1 MARKIIDIGTVGN
14 DGTGDSIRDSF
25 NKVND
30 NFLELYSSL
39 GLGDR
44 LKFTGLSDVP
54 TSYIGQE
61 GAVLTVN
68 QTTTGLK
75 FKQITPGVGITIDST
90 TNPNEIKL
98 NAVFS
103 QISADKAPQLGGDL
117 SATSGGIN
125 YRIKDLSTPIFVNE
139 AANKGYVDTKLSR
152 AGVFTVDPAT
162 GTTNSAAGRMTGPLI
177 LSRNPE
183 PEDDTVYDGLI
194 AATKSYVDNAA
205 FGSVANLYVATS
217 GQDARVGVSDEL
229 QGRALAYAYRTV
241 EAALRRAEELI
252 LESRVEIGPYKKTL
266 TYGGGTGI
274 CTLSNIGVSN
284 ESGTGFSASALM
296 SIDNVELSSPGAN
309 YQINDIITISGG
321 TIATNGQAATIKV
334 LSTTASPGAI
344 VTFAVVSTG
353 VYSAIPGN
361 LAVST
366 TSNSAFGS
374 GAKFDLS
381 YKVNNVKI
389 NNPGT
394 GYGLV
399 SVRITG
405 GGGSGAFGIAN
416 VIGGTINSI
425 SITDPGSGF
434 TSVPTV
440 VANLPT
446 FAIYTAG
453 LKTDFTGNYASNTLT
468 AAATRDIRPGLY
480 LRGETSGALAQ
491 ILTHT
496 GDTDNQ
502 GNELF
507 DVDIVYGNFVIGEAI
522 SYGDVTKN
530 TQVSVFI
537 ESGIYEENLPLKV
550 PQNVAIIGDEFRRV
564 IIKPRKGPSSSPW
577 AFQNFRRD
585 LTVDGI
591 TTATTLFANHYLTD
605 PSQPV
610 YPVVVNAGKYKA
622 ASELLYL
629 NKLFIQEELIGWIDY
644 QISHDIEPFDG
655 QFSFNS
661 AKCSRD
667 VGLIID
673 AVMADIVLGSTYLS
687 TAAGIAYLRSYSS
700 VVTTLQKAQ
709 TVAGINKARDLIL
722 TTIYGSSTYVSS
734 STKVLALFDIV
745 TDIIQSVSYPTAT
758 LTYANPSSITSDGI
772 AAKGVLIANRSFIKD
787 EVIGYLADSG
797 IAAGITG
804 WDSVKFSRH
813 IGYLVD
819 AVVFDLVYGGNS
831 QSVLYGQSFYDAS
844 GNIAFV
850 WERNAFNSALT
861 QLKVI
866 IPEVISNSTSW
877 TNKSSS
883 NTTSQVINLTAAS
896 SSGASATKLNSL
908 FDTVKDIVANGVNAP
923 ASVSPVVPTYTDGVN
938 APLNTDRLTVIA
950 AKTTIQAQ
958 TIAFLNAEY
967 NPGTFTYNSKL
978 CKRDAGLIV
987 DALVFDL
994 RYGGF
999 NRTVSAAL
1007 KYFQG
1012 VTQYGNSLI
1021 AITTQLEETVASML
1035 KIASLARSVIQ
1046 NQSAALSGPFSGY
1059 YQEAVAQTIDQA
1071 YIFEVGTPAI
1081 ITSLINA
1088 VIDIISGSTSLNL
1101 PKDNNKLDV
1110 FLCNDAVMIRKV
1122 SCQGQGGF
1130 MMVLDPQGQILAKSP
1145 YCQESASFIGSTGRK
1160 QFAGGMFVDG
1170 FAGNLEFRMSSAA
1183 STTKISI
1190 TGLDRFPN
1198 LPASVII
1205 SDSVYRLNYVRDFV
1219 YGPAG
1224 TFVYDQ
1230 TKCSRDV
1237 GLIVN
1242 AVLDDLI
1249 FGTNYRAITAGE
1261 SYLRSYSSVV
1271 ENQQKVQTIAGI
1283 NKAKEYVLALI
1294 TDPTEQAA
1302 ITTSMGIVTTIINSG
1317 TAGSAPALSY
1327 TSSLNTASGIING
1340 AREVIANRDFIIDEI
1355 ISYINA
1361 NLSPETITD
1370 YNETT
1375 RRSDIGDIVD
1385 ALAFDIMYGGNSAT
1399 QVIAKSY
1406 YYGTTNILG
1415 SQAGSYV
1422 SSYTRL
1428 KNIIGFVVQ
1437 ATTGW
1442 TKNTSQIQSTSA
1454 GAGSSTAATTAG
1466 NLIQIIIDV
1475 INSGV
1480 AAAPSVVNPTYI
1492 NGANYVAYST
1502 DKATILAGLSTVQSN
1517 VIKFLNSTYG
1527 AGGSSATIVLDPSTP
1542 YIFDVGP
1549 QNCTISNASPAVI
1562 TKANHNLQ
1570 AGATLVFSSTG
1581 SLPSGLVAG
1590 QRYYVLLD
1598 GLGANFF
1605 RVTDTLGSI
1614 TPVSTT
1620 SAGSGTHIYDR
1631 IYEILMPGNRSM
1643 LSNDFTQIADLGY
1656 GVIATNG
1663 GLTEAVSM
1671 FTYYCQISYYSIN
1684 GGQIRSI
1691 AGSSAHG
1698 RFALVAEGSDPLEV
1712 PTPTDLYYNLSQA
1725 VTCYYPTGTYS
1736 NSAQGVIIYVNNY
1749 SYVPLP
1755 NSELEV
1761 DHGSGVL
1768 FRYPVN
1774 SAYTGS
1780 DLPAGVARLTLGS
1793 STGATGLSGLYA
1805 SVADGVIMTIRQSQS
1820 LMLSG
1825 NLSGVSVRPS
1835 TGLVFTESATNVYR
1849 VLQFT
1854 DYVDPAG
1861 PYTCTISTASP
1872 AVITKSNHGLLV
1884 NYPIIFSTT
1893 GALPTGLTA
1902 GQTYYVLG
1910 TNLTQNTFTVSSL
1923 KGGGAIATTA
1933 NGSGTH
1939 TYIPQGITT
1948 TLLRENYSYIYLTV
1962 YQPNDYSAIATT
1974 ATATATTTAS
1984 MTSSSISGTTLTVG
1998 TLASGTI
2005 LPGMVLT
2012 GGSIISGTYI
2022 VSNIPGV
2029 ITGTTTYSSLTG
2041 TSVTAAAT
2049 YTGVSQLSTS
2059 GSGTGATFTV
2069 VKTTSGTSYNGVT
2082 TITVVSGGTGYTVG
2096 DTITISGAV
2105 LGGVVTTNDL
2115 TFTLATSV
2123 NSTTYW
2129 TVSASQTQTSTTITG
2144 TSNQFTVGTST
2155 GGVVNQPIKF
2165 GISTQATTSDGPT
2178 AYITVGT
2185 TDGMIVD
2192 MPLAFTVTSGSAFGG
2207 LVSGTTYYVKSII
2220 SGTQITLSATQGGST
2235 LSVTSGS
2242 GSMTVVTGGT
2252 LPGGVTSGATYY
2264 ISSVPSSTK
2273 VTISPY
2279 QRVDSTTT
2287 ATTVTS
2293 ATLPGCTIV
2302 GTTLT
2307 VGSGVTGTITAGM
2320 LLSGSGVTA
2329 GTYIISG
2336 ISGVGDGST
2345 WLISTS
2351 QTVSSPTSITGTGY
2365 NVNIGSTT
2373 GVQRGQPITF
2383 TGTGFGNLVSGTE
2396 YYIAAIPT
2404 ATTVVVSATAAMTAV
2419 FVVTGATGTLATV
2432 AKFKQYAVSTTS
2444 GSVSTIISGGITA
2457 TVTANSG
2464 AGIFTTP
2471 YAHGF
2476 TAGDVIKVS
2485 SSGTLATGLVTNA
2498 HYFVIATNLTSTTF
2512 SVSLAPAGTAV
2523 LTSGTPTGT
2532 MYVGKV
2538 QGRAGDKFVAVV
2550 ALGPYDRARAVGS
2563 VFNFKGVDYIITRY
2577 DPETVTNTA
2586 FGRVYVQRINLTT
2599 GVQSDTGF
2607 ADSVVS
2613 YVSAVTMKASVRRG
2627 SSNANGTLTIRIA
2640 LTRVT
2645 GHDLLDIG
2653 TGSYA
2658 DTNYPNEIYGPAVN
2672 ARNPAGETVER
2683 SVGRVFYVTTDQYG
2697 NFRVGPYFSVD
2708 QGTGKVSF
2716 SAAIALSNLDG
2727 LGFKRGVPISE
2738 FSTDSS
2744 FANNATDT
2752 VPTQNATRIYLERRL
2767 GLTHTGAAVDNGQLI
2782 PINTGGFLAL
2792 NGSLKMKGNAD
2803 FNNNKIINLSN
2814 PTDPQDAV
2822 NLRSL
2827 TLGNITGFTFTNTAN
2842 SQLATFNSSGNVI
2855 NSTMAGD
2862 ATVVLSGSTLTITV
2876 SAGAIVNSKV
2886 SASAAI
2892 DQSKLAMTAAGTRTN
2907 ATGITQAERGLAS
2920 FDDTQFTVTNGW
2932 VTVKDNGIPL
2942 SKIAQVGA
2950 YSVVA
2955 NNSNSTANVTSVAYS
2970 SVVDI
2975 GAGIKKSQY
2984 GATGFLRRTNSSV
2997 SGGTLDADY
3006 GIVDMSANADANKL
3020 VVRDSNGDFSARI
3033 VNLEQIKID
3042 SNIAVDTSTAGSGGY
3057 VRFYGWNTVGGVLI
3071 QSGSNAGDNK
3081 TLYWNDTHQFKTKD
3095 GSADAPITASSIQV
3109 TAITTGGNTSTG
3121 TITGRWTLT
3130 GTSPNESRLQSTY
3143 SADLAEYYEGDK
3155 EYEVG
3160 TVLVYG
3166 GDKEVTIEGKY
3177 GNTRVAGVVSNT
3189 AAFAM
3194 YDACPGF
3201 KNLVALQGRV
3211 PVKVVGKIQK
3221 GDLLVTSKIP
3231 GVAVS
3236 AGEDA
3241 RTGTVIGKALET
3253 YDSDHIGTIE
3263 VAVGRS

>member
-1 MARKIIDIGTVGN
+1 MARKTIDIGTVGN

-54 TSYIGQE
+54 SSYIGQE
-61 GAVLTVN
+61 GAVVTVN

-125 YRIKDLSTPIFVNE
+125 YRIKDLSTPIFVSE
-139 AANKGYVDTKLSR
+139 AANKGYVDTKISR
-152 AGVFTVDPAT
+152 AGVFTIDPAT
-162 GTTNSAAGRMTGPLI
+162 NTTNAAAGRMTGPLI

-183 PEDDTVYDGLI
+183 PDDDTVYDGLI

-205 FGSVANLYVATS
+205 FGSIANLYVATS
-217 GQDARVGVSDEL
+217 GQDARVGVSNEL

-252 LESRVEIGPYKKTL
+252 LDSRVEIGPYKKTL
-266 TYGGGTGI
+266 TYSNGAGV
-274 CTLSNIGVSN
+274 CTLSNIGVST
-284 ESGTGFSASALM
+284 ESGSSFSAAALM
-296 SIDNVELSSPGAN
+296 SVDVTLLSSPGAN
-309 YQINDIITISGG
+309 YQVNDIITISGG
-321 TIATNGQAATIKV
+321 TVATNGQRATIKV

-344 VTFAVVSTG
+344 VTFSIISTG

-361 LAVST
+361 LAIST
-366 TSNSAFGS
+366 TSNSAYGS

-381 YKVNNVKI
+381 YKVNNIKI

-405 GGGSGAFGIAN
+405 GGGSGAFGVAN
-416 VIGGTINSI
+416 VVGGTINSV

-446 FAIYTAG
+446 FGIYTAG

-496 GDTDNQ
+496 GNLDGQ

-507 DVDIVYGNFVIGEAI
+507 DVDIVYGSFVIGEAI
-522 SYGDVTKN
+522 SYGDITKN
-530 TQVSVFI
+530 KQVTVFI
-537 ESGIYEENLPLKV
+537 ESGTYEENYPLKV
-550 PQNVAIIGDEFRRV
+550 PQNVSIIGDEFRRV
-564 IIKPRKGPSSSPW
+564 IIRPRPGPSSSPW

-585 LTVDGI
+585 LSIDGI
-591 TTATTLFANHYLTD
+591 TTATTLFGNHYLTN
-605 PSQPV
+605 PNQPV
-610 YPVVVNAGKYKA
+610 YPIVVNAGKYNA
-622 ASELLYL
+622 ASELLYI

-644 QISHDIEPFDG
+644 QVIQDIEPFDG
-655 QFSFNS
+655 QFTFSSVTYNKNVS
-661 AKCSRD
+661 LA
-667 VGLIID
+667 IE
-673 AVMADIVLGSTYLS
+673 AVMADLVLGSTYLS
-687 TAAGIAYLRSYSS
+687 TSFAMNYLQSYNLSE
-700 VVTTLQKAQ
+700 TTSQKAQ
-709 TVAGINKARDLIL
+709 IVASLKKVKELIL

-734 STKVLALFDIV
+734 STKITALFKII
-745 TDIIQSVSYPTAT
+745 TDIIQSVTLPTAA
-758 LTYANPSSITSDGI
+758 LVYENPSSITSDKI
-772 AAKGVLIANRSFIKD
+772 AAKNVLIANRAFIRD
-787 EVIGYLADSG
+787 EVVGYLADSG
-797 IAAGITG
+797 IAAGISG
-804 WDSVKFSRH
+804 YDSAKFNRN

-819 AVVFDLVYGGNS
+819 AVVFDLVYNSTS
-831 QSVLYGQSFYDAS
+831 QSILYGQSFYTNA
-844 GNIAFV
+844 GTIAFV
-850 WERNAFNSALT
+850 WERNTFNSALT

-866 IPEVISNSTSW
+866 IPQVISNSTSW
-877 TNKSSS
+877 ASKSSS

-896 SSGASATKLNSL
+896 SSGVSATNLNASV
-908 FDTVKDIVANGVNAP
+908 DTIKDILANGINAP
-923 ASVSPVVPTYTDGVN
+923 SSITPVVPTYTDGVN
-938 APLNTDRLTVIA
+938 APLNTNRLDVIA

-967 NPGTFTYNSKL
+967 NPGTFSYNSKL

-994 RYGGF
+994 RYGGY
-999 NRTVSAAL
+999 NRTISAAL
-1007 KYFQG
+1007 KYFQS
-1012 VTQYGNSLI
+1012 VSALV
-1021 AITTQLEETVASML
+1021 AITTQLEETVAAML

-1046 NQSAALSGPFSGY
+1046 NQSAAVTGPFSGY
-1059 YQEAVAQTIDQA
+1059 YQEPVAQTIDQA
-1071 YIFEVGTPAI
+1071 YIYEVGTPAI
-1081 ITSLINA
+1081 ITNLINA

-1122 SCQGQGGF
+1122 SAQGQGGF

-1170 FAGNLEFRMSSAA
+1170 FAGNIEFRMSAAA
-1183 STTKISI
+1183 STTKISV

-1198 LPASVII
+1198 LPASVIVT
-1205 SDSVYRLNYVRDFV
+1205 DSVYRLNYVRDFV

-1224 TFVYDQ
+1224 TFSYNQ
-1230 TKCSRDV
+1230 TTFSTDIGR
-1237 GLIVN
+1237 IVN
-1242 AVLDDLI
+1242 AALDDLI
-1249 FGTNYRAITAGE
+1249 FGTNYRSITVGL
-1261 SYLRSYSSVV
+1261 SYLQSSTI
-1271 ENQQKVQTIAGI
+1271 QQQRVQTIAGI

-1294 TDPTEQAA
+1294 SNPTEKAA
-1302 ITTSMGIVTTIINSG
+1302 ITASMAIVTTIINSS
-1317 TAGSAPALSY
+1317 AASSAPALTY
-1327 TSSLNTASGIING
+1327 INPLNTVSGIING
-1340 AREVIANRDFIIDEI
+1340 ARELIANRDFLIDEV

-1361 NLSPETITD
+1361 NLSPEVVAG
-1370 YNETT
+1370 YNEAT
-1375 RRSDIGDIVD
+1375 RRSSVGVLVD
-1385 ALAFDIMYGGNSAT
+1385 ALAFDLFYGGNSAS
-1399 QVIAKSY
+1399 VAAGKAY
-1406 YYGTTNILG
+1406 YDDAGVSILG
-1415 SQAGSYV
+1415 LQTSLVV
-1422 SSYTRL
+1422 SAKTRL

-1437 ATTGW
+1437 GNTGW
-1442 TKNTSQIQSTSA
+1442 TKNTSLVQSTSQ
-1454 GAGSSTAATTAG
+1454 GAGSSGAATTVS
-1466 NLIQIIIDV
+1466 NLVQVVIDIV
-1475 INSGV
+1475 NTGLT
-1480 AAAPSVVNPTYI
+1480 AAPSVVNPTYV
-1492 NGANYVAYST
+1492 NGTNYASYST
-1502 DKATILAGLSTVQSN
+1502 DKATIVAGLSTVQSN
-1517 VIKFLNSTYG
+1517 VIKFINSTYG
-1527 AGGSSATIVLDPSTP
+1527 AGGCSATIVLDPSTP

-1562 TKANHNLQ
+1562 TKVNHNLQ

-1581 SLPSGLVAG
+1581 ALPSGLTAG

-1614 TPVSTT
+1614 VPVSTT

-1698 RFALVAEGSDPLEV
+1698 RYALVAEGSDPLEV

-1725 VTCYYPTGTYS
+1725 VTCYYPSGNYS
-1736 NSAQGVIIYVNNY
+1736 NAAQGVIIYINNY
-1749 SYVPLP
+1749 SYIPLP

-1761 DHGSGVL
+1761 DHGSGIL
-1768 FRYPVN
+1768 YRYPVN
-1774 SAYTGS
+1774 SAYTGV

-1805 SVADGVIMTIRQSQS
+1805 GVADGVIMTVRQSQS

-1825 NLSGVSVRPS
+1825 NLAGVTVRPS

-1854 DYVDPAG
+1854 DYTDPAG
-1861 PYTCTISTASP
+1861 PFTCTISTATP
-1872 AVITKSNHGLLV
+1872 TVITKANHGLLV
-1884 NYPIIFSTT
+1884 NYSVVFSTT

-1910 TNLTQNTFTVSSL
+1910 TNLTQNTFTVSTL
-1923 KGGGAIATTA
+1923 KGGGAVATSA

-1939 TYIPQGITT
+1939 KYTPQGITT

-1984 MTSSSISGTTLTVG
+1984 MTTSSISGTTLTVG

-2005 LPGMVLT
+2005 VSGMVLT
-2012 GGSIISGTYI
+2012 GGSIIAGTYI

-2029 ITGTTTYSSLTG
+2029 ITGTTTYISLTG

-2082 TITVVSGGTGYTVG
+2082 TITVVNGGTGYTVG
-2096 DTITISGAV
+2096 DTVTISGAV
-2105 LGGVVTTNDL
+2105 LGGVVTTNNL
-2115 TFTLATSV
+2115 TFTLATST
-2123 NSTTYW
+2123 NSATYW
-2129 TVSASQTQTSTTITG
+2129 TVSASQTQSSTTITG

-2155 GGVVNQPIKF
+2155 GAVVNQPIKF
-2165 GISTQATTSDGPT
+2165 GISTQATVSDGPT

-2185 TDGMIVD
+2185 TDGMILNT
-2192 MPLAFTVTSGSAFGG
+2192 PLIFTVTSGSVFGG

-2220 SGTQITLSATQGGST
+2220 SGTQITLSASSGGTT

-2242 GSMTVVTGGT
+2242 GSMAVVTGGT
-2252 LPGGVTSGATYY
+2252 IPGGVIAGTQYY
-2264 ISSVPSSTK
+2264 ISAIPSSTT
-2273 VTISPY
+2273 VSISPY
-2279 QRVDSTTT
+2279 QRVDLTTT

-2302 GTTLT
+2302 TTTLT

-2329 GTYIISG
+2329 GTYIISN
-2336 ISGVGDGST
+2336 ISGIGDGST

-2351 QTVSSPTSITGTGY
+2351 QTVSTPTSITATGY
-2365 NVNIGSTT
+2365 NVNIGSSTN
-2373 GVQRGQPITF
+2373 VQRGQPIAF
-2383 TGTGFGNLVSGTE
+2383 TGTTFGNIVSGTE
-2396 YYIAAIPT
+2396 YYVAAIPT
-2404 ATTVVVSATAAMTAV
+2404 ASTVVLSATAAMTAV
-2419 FVVTGATGTLATV
+2419 FVVTAATGTVATST
-2432 AKFKQYAVSTTS
+2432 KFKQYAVSTTS
-2444 GSVSTIISGGITA
+2444 GSVATIISGGITA
-2457 TVTANSG
+2457 NVTANSG
-2464 AGIFTTP
+2464 TGVFTTP
-2471 YAHGF
+2471 HAHGF
-2476 TAGDVIKVS
+2476 VAGDVIKVS

-2498 HYFVIATNLTSTTF
+2498 HYFVLAAGLTTTSF
-2512 SVSLAPAGTAV
+2512 TLSLSPGGIAV

-2538 QGRAGDKFVAVV
+2538 LGRVGDDHVAVV

-2563 VFNFKGVDYIITRY
+2563 VFNFKGTDYIITRY

-2586 FGRVYVQRINLTT
+2586 FGRLYVERINLTT
-2599 GVQSDTGF
+2599 GVQTATGF

-2613 YVSAVTMKASVRRG
+2613 YVSSVTLKASVRRG

-2658 DTNYPNEIYGPAVN
+2658 DTNYPNEIYGPSVN

-2752 VPTQNATRIYLERRL
+2752 VPTQNATRIYIERRL
-2767 GLTHTGAAVDNGQLI
+2767 GLTHSGAAVDPGQLI

-2803 FNNNKIINLSN
+2803 FNNNKIINLTN

-2842 SQLATFNSSGNVI
+2842 SQTATFNSSGNLV
-2855 NSTMAGD
+2855 NATMTGD
-2862 ATVVLSGSTLTITV
+2862 ATVSLSSNTLTLTI
-2876 SAGAIVNSKV
+2876 SASAIVNSKV

-2892 DQSKLAMTAAGTRTN
+2892 EQSKLAMTAAGTRTN
-2907 ATGITQAERGLAS
+2907 ATGITQADRGLAS

-2932 VTVKDNGIPL
+2932 VTVKDNGLPL
-2942 SKIAQVGA
+2942 AKLAQISS
-2950 YSVVA
+2950 YSVVG
-2955 NNSNSTANVTSVAYS
+2955 NNSNSTGTVTSVGYAS
-2970 SVVDI
+2970 IVDT
-2975 GAGIKKSQY
+2975 GGGIKKSQY
-2984 GATGFLRRTNSSV
+2984 GSPGFLRRTNSSAL
-2997 SGGTLDADY
+2997 GGTLDSDY
-3006 GIVDMSANADANKL
+3006 SIVEMSANADINKI

-3033 VNLEQIKID
+3033 ISVDQIKVDTNLAI
-3042 SNIAVDTSTAGSGGY
+3042 DTSTAGSGGY
-3057 VRFYGWNTVGGVLI
+3057 VRYYGWNTVGGVLI
-3071 QSGSNAGDNK
+3071 QSGSTASDNK

-3095 GSADAPITASSIQV
+3095 GASDAPITASSIQV
-3109 TAITTGGNTSTG
+3109 TAITTGSNTYTG

-3160 TVLVYG
+3160 TVLVFG
-3166 GDKEVTIEGKY
+3166 GDKEVTVDSKL

>member
-39 GLGDR
+39 GLGDK

-117 SATSGGIN
+117 SATSGGIS
-125 YRIKDLSTPIFVNE
+125 YRIKDLSTPILPSE
-139 AANKGYVDTKLSR
+139 AASKGYVDTKISR
-152 AGVFTVDPAT
+152 AGVNAIDPAT
-162 GTTNSAAGRMTGPLI
+162 NTTNSAFGRMTGPLI
-177 LSRNPE
+177 LSRNPQ
-183 PEDDTVYDGLI
+183 PEDDTVFDGLI

-241 EAALRRAEELI
+241 EAALRRAEELM
-252 LESRVEIGPYKKTL
+252 LESRVEIGPYKKIL
-266 TYGGGTGI
+266 TYSGGTGV
-274 CTLSNIGVSN
+274 CTLSNIGISG
-284 ESGTGFSASALM
+284 ESGSGFSAAALM
-296 SIDNVELSSPGAN
+296 SVDVAVLSSPGAN
-309 YQINDIITISGG
+309 YQVNDVITISGG
-321 TIATNGQAATIKV
+321 TVATNGQRATIKV

-344 VTFAVVSTG
+344 LTFSIISTG

-361 LAVST
+361 LAVTT
-366 TSNSAFGS
+366 TSNSAYGS
-374 GAKFDLS
+374 GAKFDLT

-405 GGGSGAFGIAN
+405 GGGSGAFGVAN
-416 VIGGTINSI
+416 VLGGTITGV

-453 LKTDFTGNYASNTLT
+453 LKTDFTGNYASNTLQ

-496 GDTDNQ
+496 GDLDAQ

-507 DVDIVYGNFVIGEAI
+507 DVDIVYGNFVIGETI

-530 TQVSVFI
+530 TQITVFI
-537 ESGIYEENLPLKV
+537 ESGIYEENYPLKV
-550 PQNVAIIGDEFRRV
+550 PQNVSIIGDEFRRV
-564 IIKPRKGPSSSPW
+564 IIKPRSGASSSPW

-585 LTVDGI
+585 LTVDGL
-591 TTATTLFANHYLTD
+591 TTATTLFGNHYLTN
-605 PSQPV
+605 PIQPV
-610 YPVVVNAGKYKA
+610 YPIVVNAGKYNA
-622 ASELLYL
+622 AAQLLYL
-629 NKLFIQEELIGWIDY
+629 NKFFIQEELIGWIDY
-644 QISHDIEPFDG
+644 QISHRIEPFDG
-655 QFSFNS
+655 QFTFNTVTYN
-661 AKCSRD
+661 KNI
-667 VGLIID
+667 GLVIE
-673 AVMADIVLGSTYLS
+673 AVMADLVLGSSYLS
-687 TAAGIAYLRSYSS
+687 TTFATAYLRSYNLAD
-700 VVTTLQKAQ
+700 TTAQKPQ
-709 TVAGINKARDLIL
+709 IIAGINKAKSLIL
-722 TTIYGSSTYVSS
+722 NTIYGSTTYVSS
-734 STKVLALFDIV
+734 STKITASFKII
-745 TDIIQSVSYPTAT
+745 TDVIQSLSYPTAT
-758 LTYANPSSITSDGI
+758 LTYANPSSITTDGTR
-772 AAKGVLIANRSFIKD
+772 AKNILVANRSFIRD
-787 EVIGYLADSG
+787 EVIGYLTDSG
-797 IAAGITG
+797 IAAGIASY
-804 WDSVKFSRH
+804 DPVVFSRN

-819 AVVFDLVYGGNS
+819 AIVFDLVYGGTS
-831 QSVLYGQSFYDAS
+831 QSILYGQSFYKTD
-844 GNIAFV
+844 GTINNV
-850 WERNAFNSALT
+850 WERNSFAPALT

-866 IPEVISNSTSW
+866 IPQVISNGTSW
-877 TNKSSS
+877 TGKSSS

-896 SSGASATKLNSL
+896 SSGGSATTLNAA
-908 FDTVKDIVANGVNAP
+908 FDIVKDILANGINAT
-923 ASVSPVVPTYTDGVN
+923 STISPVIPTYTDGVN
-938 APLNTDRLTVIA
+938 APLNADRLTTLT
-950 AKTTIQAQ
+950 AKSTIQAQ
-958 TIAFLNAEY
+958 TLAFLNAEY
-967 NPGTFTYNSKL
+967 NSGTFSYNSKL

-994 RYGGF
+994 RYGGY

-1007 KYFQG
+1007 KYFQ
-1012 VTQYGNSLI
+1012 SASAII
-1021 AITTQLEETVASML
+1021 AITTQLDETVAAML

-1046 NQSAALSGPFSGY
+1046 NQSAGVGGPFTGGY
-1059 YQEAVAQTIDQA
+1059 YQEYGQQIIDQA
-1071 YIFEVGTPAI
+1071 YIYETGTPAI
-1081 ITSLINA
+1081 ITNLINA
-1088 VIDIISGSTSLNL
+1088 VIDIVSGSTSLNL
-1101 PKDNNKLDV
+1101 PKDNNKIDV

-1122 SCQGQGGF
+1122 SAQGQGGF

-1183 STTKISI
+1183 STTKISV
-1190 TGLDRFPN
+1190 TGLGRFPN
-1198 LPASVII
+1198 LPASVIV

-1224 TFVYDQ
+1224 TFSYDQ
-1230 TKCSRDV
+1230 TAFSNDIGR
-1237 GLIVN
+1237 IVN
-1242 AVLDDLI
+1242 AALDDLI
-1249 FGTNYRAITAGE
+1249 FGTNYRSITVGL
-1261 SYLRSYSSVV
+1261 SYLQSSTI
-1271 ENQQKVQTIAGI
+1271 QQQRVQTIAGI

-1294 TDPTEQAA
+1294 SNGTEKTA
-1302 ITTSMGIVTTIINSG
+1302 IDASMSIVTTIINSS
-1317 TAGSAPALSY
+1317 AASSAPALTY
-1327 TSSLNTASGIING
+1327 TNSLNTASGIING
-1340 AREVIANRDFIIDEI
+1340 ARELIANRDFLIDEVI
-1355 ISYINA
+1355 QYINA
-1361 NLSPETITD
+1361 NLSPEVVSG
-1370 YNETT
+1370 YNEAT
-1375 RRSDIGDIVD
+1375 RRAAIGVLVD
-1385 ALAFDIMYGGNSAT
+1385 ALAFDLFYGGNSAT
-1399 QVIAKSY
+1399 VTAAKSY
-1406 YYGTTNILG
+1406 YNDFGISILG
-1415 SQAGSYV
+1415 TQIGLVV
-1422 SSYTRL
+1422 SAYTRL
-1428 KNIIGFVVQ
+1428 KNIIGFVIQ

-1442 TKNTSQIQSTSA
+1442 TKNTSLVQSTSA
-1454 GAGSSTAATTAG
+1454 GAGTSGAATSVGT
-1466 NLIQIIIDV
+1466 LVQIVIDV
-1475 INSGV
+1475 INTGV
-1480 AAAPSVVNPTYI
+1480 VAAPSTVNPTYA
-1492 NGANYVAYST
+1492 NGTNYVSYST
-1502 DKATILAGLSTVQSN
+1502 DKATIVAGLSTVQSN
-1517 VIKFLNSTYG
+1517 VIKFINSTYG

-1549 QNCTISNASPAVI
+1549 QNCTITNASPAVI
-1562 TKANHNLQ
+1562 TKVSHNLQ

-1581 SLPSGLVAG
+1581 TLPAGLTAG

-1598 GLGANFF
+1598 GLGANYF
-1605 RVTDTLGSI
+1605 RVTDTIGSI

-1725 VTCYYPTGTYS
+1725 ITCYYPSGTYS
-1736 NSAQGVIIYVNNY
+1736 NSSQGVIIYVNNY
-1749 SYVPLP
+1749 SYIPLP

-1761 DHGSGVL
+1761 DHGSGIL
-1768 FRYPVN
+1768 YRYPVN

-1780 DLPAGVARLTLGS
+1780 DLPNGVARLTLGS
-1793 STGATGLSGLYA
+1793 STGATGLSGLYT
-1805 SVADGVIMTIRQSQS
+1805 SVPDGTIMTIRQSQS

-1825 NLSGVSVRPS
+1825 NLSGVTVRPS

-1854 DYVDPAG
+1854 DYLDPGA
-1861 PYTCTISTASP
+1861 PYTCTISIANP
-1872 AVITKSNHGLLV
+1872 AVITKTNHGLLV
-1884 NYPIIFSTT
+1884 NYPVIFSTT

-1910 TNLTQNTFTVSSL
+1910 TNLTQDSFTVSTL
-1923 KGGGAIATTA
+1923 KGGGAIITTA
-1933 NGSGTH
+1933 IGSGTH
-1939 TYIPQGITT
+1939 KYTPTGITT

-1984 MTSSSISGTTLTVG
+1984 MTGSSISGTTLTVG

-2005 LPGMVLT
+2005 LSGMVLT
-2012 GGSIISGTYI
+2012 GGSIIAGTYI
-2022 VSNIPGV
+2022 VANIPGV
-2029 ITGTTTYSSLTG
+2029 ITGTTTYISLTG

-2049 YTGVSQLSTS
+2049 YTAVAVKSTS

-2069 VKTTSGTSYNGVT
+2069 VKTGSGTSYNGVT

-2123 NSTTYW
+2123 NSTSYW

-2155 GGVVNQPIKF
+2155 GAVVNQPIKF
-2165 GISTQATTSDGPT
+2165 GISTQASISDGPT

-2185 TDGMIVD
+2185 TDGMVLN
-2192 MPLAFTVTSGSAFGG
+2192 MPLVFTVTSGSAFGG

-2220 SGTQITLSATQGGST
+2220 SGTQITLSGTSGGTT

-2252 LPGGVTSGATYY
+2252 IPGGVTAGTTYY
-2264 ISSVPSSTK
+2264 ISAIPSSTT
-2273 VTISPY
+2273 VSISLY
-2279 QRVDSTTT
+2279 QRIDLTTT

-2320 LLSGSGVTA
+2320 VLSGGTVVA
-2329 GTYIISG
+2329 GTYIISN
-2336 ISGVGDGST
+2336 ISGLGDGST

-2351 QTVSSPTSITGTGY
+2351 QTVSTPTSVTATGY

-2373 GVQRGQPITF
+2373 VVQRGQPIAF
-2383 TGTGFGNLVSGTE
+2383 TGTTFGNLVSGTE

-2404 ATTVVVSATAAMTAV
+2404 SSTVVLSSTAAMTAV
-2419 FVVTGATGTLATV
+2419 FVVTAATGTVSTST
-2432 AKFKQYAVSTTS
+2432 KFKQYAVSTTS
-2444 GSVSTIISGGITA
+2444 GSISTVISGGITA
-2457 TVTANSG
+2457 NVTSG
-2464 AGIFTTP
+2464 GTAGIFTTP

-2476 TAGDVIKVS
+2476 IAGDVIKVS
-2485 SSGTLATGLVTNA
+2485 SSGTLATGIVSNA

-2512 SVSLAPAGTAV
+2512 SVSLSPGGSAV

-2532 MYVGKV
+2532 LVVGKV
-2538 QGRAGDKFVAVV
+2538 VGRTGDKFVAVV

-2613 YVSAVTMKASVRRG
+2613 YVASVTLKASVRRG

-2827 TLGNITGFTFTNTAN
+2827 TLGNITGFTFTNPSN
-2842 SQLATFNSSGNVI
+2842 SQIATFNSSGFVV
-2855 NSTMAGD
+2855 NSSMGGD
-2862 ATVVLSGSTLTITV
+2862 ATVSLSGNTLTLTI
-2876 SAGAIVNSKV
+2876 SASAIVNSKV

-2932 VTVKDNGIPL
+2932 VTVKDNGLQLP
-2942 SKIAQVGA
+2942 KIAQIAA
-2950 YSVVA
+2950 YSVVG
-2955 NNSNSTANVTSVAYS
+2955 NNSNSTANVTAVPYASI
-2970 SVVDI
+2970 VDT

-2984 GATGFLRRTNSSV
+2984 SSTGFLRRTNSSV

-3006 GIVDMSANADANKL
+3006 SIVEMSANSDASKL
-3020 VVRDSNGDFSARI
+3020 VVRDSNGDFAARVI
-3033 VNLEQIKID
+3033 SVDQIK
-3042 SNIAVDTSTAGSGGY
+3042 VDTNLAIDTSAAASGGY
-3057 VRFYGWNTVGGVLI
+3057 VRFYGWNSVGGVLV
-3071 QSGSNAGDNK
+3071 QSGTLAADNK
-3081 TLYWNDTHQFKTKD
+3081 TLYWNDTHQFKSKD
-3095 GSADAPITASSIQV
+3095 GATDAPITASSIQV
-3109 TAITTGGNTSTG
+3109 TAITAGGTTATG

-3160 TVLVYG
+3160 TVVVFG
-3166 GDKEVTIEGKY
+3166 GDKEVTIEGKLA
-3177 GNTRVAGVVSNT
+3177 NTRVAGVVSAT

-3194 YDACPGF
+3194 YDACPGL
-3201 KNLVALQGRV
+3201 KNLIALQGRV
-3211 PVKVVGKIQK
+3211 PVKVIGKIQK

-3231 GVAVS
+3231 GVAIS

-3241 RTGTVIGKALET
+3241 KTGTVIGKALET